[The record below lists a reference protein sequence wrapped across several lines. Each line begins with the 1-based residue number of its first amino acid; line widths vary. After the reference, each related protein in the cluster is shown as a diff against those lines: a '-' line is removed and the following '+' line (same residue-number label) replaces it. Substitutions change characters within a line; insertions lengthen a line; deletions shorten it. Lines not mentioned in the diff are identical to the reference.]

1 MSKIFC
7 IGSAE
12 GLIGGILAIGIATG
26 FPHLA
31 KSADIEPSAGLEEI
45 IVTAQRRQENMQEV
59 PISMSAIT
67 GATLENLGIRDFN
80 DYAALIP
87 NLSIGVGSGAGGAGS
102 GAGVSSARAVAIRGV
117 AGNNTTALYLD
128 DTPVPLSL
136 DPRVIDF
143 DRVEVLRGPQGTLFG
158 AGSMGGT
165 IRIVTREPSLDQTS
179 GKVDV
184 EGAYV
189 DHGGGSYSVNGTIN
203 VPIIPG
209 NVALR
214 ASMFSA
220 FDPGLFTRKWG
231 GSLNPPESLT
241 IPYPPGGVPEG
252 QKDHVGAQQN
262 TGVMVSLAITPSA
275 IPGLTITPM
284 FMYQHYN
291 TNGEALADYTADN
304 FVQNRPLD
312 VPEEVEDRWSF
323 AGLTFKQVTDI
334 GRFVAYG
341 SYFYRDTLD
350 LEDTTEVTS
359 ILFYDL
365 PYYVP
370 APLSNALITRTWTG
384 EARFESDLKGPVDFV
399 IGVYDSLSERQFVEE
414 LDAPGINAATGGA
427 IGSDL
432 IYSQNSPNADRQLA
446 EFLDVTYK
454 VTSALQLSAGV
465 RRAKLNDQGTYIAN
479 GNENGGFS
487 DAYSDHG
494 ETDIAPRYTAKYQ
507 IAPGQ
512 MLYASAA
519 KGFRIGGVNS
529 LLPPICDASLGALG
543 ITNGQSFK
551 TDSLWS
557 YEIGSKNVWA
567 DDRVS
572 SRIAVYRIDWK
583 GIQRA
588 IFLPC
593 TYDVVA
599 NSGAAVST
607 GGELE
612 LDLAPIP
619 HLILNVAAGIENAK
633 ITEATVQS
641 GTYVGQPLNEVPK
654 WTGSVVAQYS
664 IPVGARTGF
673 IRGDWTYTGSRTS
686 FNNIP
691 PPEGLPLQSYSLVN
705 LRAGI
710 SQGPW
715 ECALFARNL
724 FNKLGV
730 VGDELGYSGQLPD
743 RPRLFVT
750 RPRTIGLQLHRAF

>member
-1 MSKIFC
+1 MNMRPIRRACGVLGVFSGLG
-7 IGSAE
+7 IGIVLQHSALSAE
-12 GLIGGILAIGIATG
+12 TEDAST
-26 FPHLA
+26 
-31 KSADIEPSAGLEEI
+31 GLEAI
-45 IVTAQRRQENMQEV
+45 VVTAQRRTEKMQDV

-67 GATLENLGIRDFN
+67 GTTLENLGLKSFN
-80 DYAALIP
+80 DYSALIP
-87 NLSIGVGSGAGGAGS
+87 NLSVGVGSGAGGAGS
-102 GAGVSSARAVAIRGV
+102 GAGVSSSRAVAIRGV

-136 DPRVIDF
+136 DPRVIDI

-165 IRIVTREPSLDQTS
+165 IRLVTRQPSLDQTS
-179 GKVDV
+179 GSVDT
-184 EGAYV
+184 EGSYV
-189 DHGGGSYSVNGTIN
+189 DHGGGGYSVNGTLN
-203 VPIIPG
+203 IPLIPEM
-209 NVALR
+209 VALR
-214 ASMFSA
+214 ASAFSA
-220 FDPGLFTRKWG
+220 FDPGLFTRTWG
-231 GSLNPPESLT
+231 GPLNPQSLI
-241 IPYPPGGVPEG
+241 IPYPPDVPEG

-262 TGVMVSLAITPSA
+262 TGVMVSLAITPGG
-275 IPGLTITPM
+275 IPGLSVTPM

-291 TNGEALADYTADN
+291 TNGEALADYAADD
-304 FVQNRPLD
+304 FVQTRPMD

-323 AGLTFKQVTDI
+323 AALTLKQQTEF

-341 SYFYRDTLD
+341 SYFYRNALD

-359 ILFYDL
+359 ILFYNL

-370 APLSNALITRTWTG
+370 APLPNTLITRTWTG

-399 IGVYDSLSERQFVEE
+399 VGVYDSVSERQFIES

-427 IGSDL
+427 IGTDL
-432 IYSQNSPNADRQLA
+432 IYTQNSPNADRQLA

-454 VTSALQLSAGV
+454 VTDAFQLSGGV

-479 GNENGGFS
+479 GNENGGPS

-494 ETDIAPRYTAKYQ
+494 ETDTAPRFTAKYQ
-507 IAPGQ
+507 LAPGQ

-529 LLPPICDASLGALG
+529 ILPPICYSSLAALG

-557 YEIGSKNVWA
+557 YELGAKNIWA
-567 DDRVS
+567 DGRVS
-572 SRIAVYRIDWK
+572 SRVAVYRIDWQ

-593 TYDVVA
+593 TYNVVA

-607 GGELE
+607 GGEVE

-619 HLILNVAAGIENAK
+619 HLLLNAAAGIKNAK

-654 WTGSVVAQYS
+654 WTSSLVAQYS
-664 IPVGARTGF
+664 MPLGTHTGF

-686 FNNIP
+686 FNNVAP
-691 PPEGLPLQSYSLVN
+691 PAGLAMPAYSVVN
-705 LRAGI
+705 LRVGLN
-710 SQGPW
+710 QGPW
-715 ECALFARNL
+715 EFALFSRNL

-730 VGDELGYSGQLPD
+730 VGDEIGYSGQLPD

-750 RPRTIGLQLHRAF
+750 RPRSIGLQLHRAF